1 MYLDYN
7 WMMQLI
13 PNNSAKI
20 CHHSAA
26 AIDSLKN
33 SLNSAKI
40 NARDLHILLL
50 HILYT
55 QCVSLI
61 NYSMYIH

>member
-33 SLNSAKI
+33 SLMHVFSK
-40 NARDLHILLL
+40 LHP
-50 HILYT
+50 
-55 QCVSLI
+55 
-61 NYSMYIH
+61 NYKLVNFSISQN